1 MKIRRQTTSHIMM
14 VRPANFGYNAE
25 TAVNNAFQNKNQS
38 MSNEALSEIAI
49 KEFDGFV
56 NTLRAHGVHV
66 HVMQDTASPIKP
78 DAVFPNNWITF
89 HEDGSI
95 ITYPMYAPLRRI
107 ERDMN
112 FVEIL
117 KVRFDIKNKY
127 HLDSFEDNNM
137 YLEGTGSMIFD
148 RENEIVYACLSE
160 RTDADVLGEFCDITG
175 YKNIVFSAVDGHKKA
190 IYHTNVMMAL
200 GETFVVICMDTIK
213 DKEEKSML
221 LKIFED
227 TKKEVIKISLDQ
239 MMHFAG
245 NMLQV
250 RNDNGKTF
258 LVMSHSAYQSLK
270 PTQLKTIA
278 KHTDIIYAD
287 ITNIETIGGG
297 SARCMMAEIFLPTK

>member
-25 TAVNNAFQNKNQS
+25 TAVNNAFQNENQS
-38 MSNEALSEIAI
+38 MSNVELSAIAI
-49 KEFDGFV
+49 QEFDAFV
-56 NTLRAHGVHV
+56 HLLRANGVHV
-66 HVMQDTASPIKP
+66 HVMQDATAPIKP

-89 HEDGSI
+89 HEDASI
-95 ITYPMYAPLRRI
+95 ITYPMYAPLRRL
-107 ERDMN
+107 ERDLT
-112 FVEIL
+112 FVDTLAI
-117 KVRFDIKNKY
+117 RFKIATKY
-127 HLDSFEDNNM
+127 HLDYFEDNNM

-148 RENEIVYACLSE
+148 RENEIVYACISE
-160 RTDADVLGEFCDITG
+160 RTDADILGEFCAITG
-175 YKNIVFSAVDGHKKA
+175 YKNIIFSAVDGKKQP

-213 DKEEKSML
+213 DKKEKKML
-221 LKIFED
+221 LDLFEE
-227 TKKEVIKISLDQ
+227 TNKEVIEISLDQ

-250 RNDNGKTF
+250 RNDDGETF
-258 LVMSHSAYQSLK
+258 LVMSKTAHDSLK
-270 PTQLKTIA
+270 TKQLKTIA
-278 KHTDIIYAD
+278 KHTKVLYPD